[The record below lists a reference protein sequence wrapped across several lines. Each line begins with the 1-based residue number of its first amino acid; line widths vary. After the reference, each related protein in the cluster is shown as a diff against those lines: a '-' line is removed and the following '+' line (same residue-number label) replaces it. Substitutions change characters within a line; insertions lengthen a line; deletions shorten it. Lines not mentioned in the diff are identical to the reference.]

1 MSRRYPLPPWRQFN
15 DARGLTPCPLRF
27 SFPRKR
33 HALVEI
39 MIFKSLC
46 RHAGIGANSYLLETS
61 SSRIVLDAGMHPKHE
76 ALEAIPHYDF
86 LEEDSVDGI
95 VITHSHL
102 DHVGTLPVFLEQQQG
117 ARVYL
122 TPETAELA
130 SAMLHNSVNV
140 MQSKRIELGI
150 TEYPLF
156 DHRDIERITDSFE
169 HRGTE
174 RPFDLDSDGTV
185 RATFHDAG
193 HILGSVGVTVECEG
207 KRLMYT
213 GDVNFEHSTLQKGAL
228 FPENPVDALIVET
241 TRGAQQRSPGYDRH
255 HEENEFAEAIRRV
268 IDRKGSV
275 LIPVF
280 AMGKTQEV
288 LGMLH
293 RFKSEGLIHHNTPV
307 YIGGLGTKMTHIYDR
322 YSDVSRRHLPGFRFL
337 KDMDIEGANRKR
349 TGPIPFTNGCIYAL
363 SSGMMSEKTVSNVF
377 ARQGVLENKKHGLFF
392 VGYADPETPG
402 GRIRA
407 AKNGDEVLLD
417 PAFPPV
423 KLHCEMRTFDFSGH
437 STREAI
443 MDYIAKVRPKKAF
456 LVHGDDDAVE
466 WFRAEIHKNL
476 PKTEAIVPL
485 PGEEHRI

>member
-1 MSRRYPLPPWRQFN
+1 MRL
-15 DARGLTPCPLRF
+15 
-27 SFPRKR
+27 SFPTKR
-33 HALVEI
+33 RAQTDI

-46 RHAGIGANSYLLETS
+46 RHSGIGANSYLLETS
-61 SSRIVLDAGMHPKHE
+61 SSRLVLDAGMHPKHE

-86 LEEDSVDGI
+86 IDEDSVDGI

-102 DHVGTLPVFLEQQQG
+102 DHVGTLPVFLEQQQR

-156 DHRDIERITDSFE
+156 DHRDIDRITDSFE
-169 HRGTE
+169 HRGIE
-174 RPFDLDSDGTV
+174 RPFDLDPDGTV

-193 HILGSVGVTVECEG
+193 HILGSVGVTIECEG

-241 TRGAQQRSPGYDRH
+241 TRGAQQRAPGYDRH
-255 HEENEFAEAIRRV
+255 HEENEFAEAIQRV

-322 YSDVSRRHLPGFRFL
+322 YCDVSRRHLPGFRFL
-337 KDMDIEGANRKR
+337 KDMAIEGANRKR

-423 KLHCEMRTFDFSGH
+423 KLRCEMRTFDFSGH

-476 PKTEAIVPL
+476 PHTEAIVPL